1 MSLLDDIIRKMLPL
15 DGTEGQQEEVTPL
28 AVFLP
33 GRAFQTDAAQG
44 DCITHVAAGAVW
56 QGGTR

>member
-1 MSLLDDIIRKMLPL
+1 MSPL
-15 DGTEGQQEEVTPL
+15 DGTGGQQEEVTPL

-33 GRAFQTDAAQG
+33 GRAFQTDAVEG
-44 DCITHVAAGAVW
+44 DRNARVAAGAAW